1 MGGDEKNADI
11 FSGKP
16 VDDSC
21 RNRSTVY
28 PDSGALVHVSAKK
41 KGPPLGRMRRQLLRL
56 PPFRR
61 LPLQIGG
68 IQAGW
73 SLPSPCIYFYILGSA
88 TNYVAVGS
96 RQICNAG

>member
-1 MGGDEKNADI
+1 MLTFFQENLATI
-11 FSGKP
+11 F
-16 VDDSC
+16 V
-21 RNRSTVY
+21 
-28 PDSGALVHVSAKK
+28 GAAVLSVLILVLWYMYRQRKK
-41 KGPPLGRMRRQLLRL
+41 ARPLGRMRRQLLRL

-73 SLPSPCIYFYILGSA
+73 SLPSPCICFYISGSA